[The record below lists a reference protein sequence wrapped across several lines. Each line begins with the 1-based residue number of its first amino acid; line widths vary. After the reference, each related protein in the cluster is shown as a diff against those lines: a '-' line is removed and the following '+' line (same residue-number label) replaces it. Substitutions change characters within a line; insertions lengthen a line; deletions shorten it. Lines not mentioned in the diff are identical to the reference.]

1 MTVHESSLS
10 PSIHAI
16 LAAELGME
24 EKALEMYERT
34 ARLEFG

>member
-16 LAAELGME
+16 LAAELGKE
-24 EKALEMYERT
+24 AKAVEMWSDSVLT
-34 ARLEFG
+34 